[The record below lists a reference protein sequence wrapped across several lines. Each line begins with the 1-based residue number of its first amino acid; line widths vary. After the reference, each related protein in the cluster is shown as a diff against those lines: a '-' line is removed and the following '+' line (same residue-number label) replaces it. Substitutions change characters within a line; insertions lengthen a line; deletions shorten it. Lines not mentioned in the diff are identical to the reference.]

1 MNNVTFRVALTCLAL
16 SIAAAS
22 ASGLPKGT
30 TFVTDGP
37 DYIAE
42 ASGKGLTEPEAQNDA
57 LRTAIGV
64 IMESLNKDRLFSELF
79 LKNPPVTMSSKKLS
93 SEKGASSWTVTI
105 RLVVDD
111 ESLRLLYNT
120 AYVSTVSTMLDG
132 AETRLSDAE
141 RLSMDARKAET
152 DGSLG
157 RAMSLYWQARD
168 AADSGLE
175 LLAPIG
181 DAAVFSTFGKKKAP
195 ELREVLSAIRST
207 VVSGYDRIRAAEQ
220 GLAADEELASSIAA
234 LVKIESDLSAA
245 DAWAN
250 SISSKAARI
259 EGTPKAE
266 LRAFSDELAVKHRML
281 SDSRLALGRVEDT
294 VPRSKEIVTAR
305 IDVTRRRMDG
315 LAEYFRKTKS
325 AVDREIRDPAI
336 ARAKRSQNIRWAF
349 FHKPTGALS
358 LRLYTPFGLDPESND
373 ISFGDTGL
381 LEFSLGSEQAFGG
394 DRGVWIASSIEK
406 ADTIL
411 AAPATDGGLTKNT
424 GYTQFVDLGFYGRAL
439 WGIGFR
445 WDWLRQV
452 DGQTAEKRIAYRV
465 FLGDIDPV
473 SHLTSWQVAL
483 SWEPPYELGNFE
495 LANNLN
501 AGLDAHA
508 RLGSV
513 VELDAGL
520 ALRPREAGSDH
531 GHDSSFEYSIGAGVR
546 LPWPF
551 LWGLEF
557 SGYVVT
563 AFNDEAVR
571 LDGSTVRM
579 YLEYSL

>member
-1 MNNVTFRVALTCLAL
+1 MKIAAFRIALVCLAF
-16 SIAAAS
+16 SFSAAPVV
-22 ASGLPKGT
+22 GLPKGA
-30 TFVTDGP
+30 TFAAEGP

-42 ASGKGLTEPEAQNDA
+42 ASGKGSTEAEAQNDA

-79 LKNPPVTMSSKKLS
+79 LKNPPVTMSWKKLS
-93 SEKGASSWTVTI
+93 SDKGASSWTVTL

-141 RLSMDARKAET
+141 RLSLDARKAET
-152 DGSLG
+152 DGALG

-195 ELREVLSAIRST
+195 ELREVLGAIRTT

-220 GLAADEELASSIAA
+220 GLAADDELASSLAA
-234 LVKIESDLSAA
+234 LAKIETDLAAA

-250 SISSKAARI
+250 GISSKAAKV
-259 EGTPKAE
+259 EGMPKAE
-266 LRAFSDELAVKHRML
+266 LRAFSDELAVKYRTL

-305 IDVTRRRMDG
+305 IDVVRRRIDG
-315 LAEYFRKTKS
+315 LTDYFKKTKS

-336 ARAKRSQNIRWAF
+336 ARAKRSQNVRWAF
-349 FHKPTGALS
+349 LHEPSGALS
-358 LRLYTPFGLDPESND
+358 VRLYTPFGLDPASND
-373 ISFGDTGL
+373 IRFNDTSLFEFGI
-381 LEFSLGSEQAFGG
+381 GSEQAFGG
-394 DRGVWIASSIEK
+394 ERGVWIASSLEK
-406 ADTIL
+406 DDTIL
-411 AAPATDGGLTKNT
+411 AAPAFAGGTDKNT

-439 WGIGFR
+439 WGVGFR

-452 DGQTAEKRIAYRV
+452 DGQTVEKRIAYRT
-465 FLGDIDPV
+465 FLGGVDSS
-473 SHLTSWQVAL
+473 SHRTSWLVAL
-483 SWEPPYELGNFE
+483 SWEPPYELGDFE
-495 LANNLN
+495 LANSLN
-501 AGLDAHA
+501 VGLDAHA
-508 RLGSV
+508 RLGTA

-520 ALRPREAGSDH
+520 ALRPRESVSD
-531 GHDSSFEYSIGAGVR
+531 HDSSLEYSIGAGVR
-546 LPWPF
+546 LPKPF
-551 LWGLEF
+551 LWGLEY

-563 AFNDEAVR
+563 SFGDETSRRTGAF
-571 LDGSTVRM
+571 VRM

>member
-1 MNNVTFRVALTCLAL
+1 MKIAVFRITLACLAFSL
-16 SIAAAS
+16 TAAPAV
-22 ASGLPKGT
+22 GLPKGA
-30 TFVTDGP
+30 TFTAEGP

-42 ASGKGLTEPEAQNDA
+42 ASGKGLTEAEAQNDA

-64 IMESLNKDRLFSELF
+64 IMESLNKDRLFSELL
-79 LKNPPVTMSSKKLS
+79 LKNPPVTMDWKKLT
-93 SEKGASSWTVTI
+93 SEKGVSSWTVSL

-141 RLSMDARKAET
+141 RLSLDAREAET
-152 DGSLG
+152 DGALG

-195 ELREVLSAIRST
+195 ELREVLSAIRTT

-220 GLAADEELASSIAA
+220 GLAADDELASSLAA
-234 LVKIESDLSAA
+234 LVKIETDLAAA

-250 SISSKAARI
+250 GISSKAAKV

-266 LRAFSDELAVKHRML
+266 LRAFSDELAVKYRAL

-305 IDVTRRRMDG
+305 IDVVRRRIDG
-315 LAEYFRKTKS
+315 LTDYFKKTKS

-336 ARAKRSQNIRWAF
+336 ARAKRSQNVRWAF
-349 FHKPTGALS
+349 LHEPSGALS
-358 LRLYTPFGLDPESND
+358 LSLYTPFGLDPASND
-373 ISFGDTGL
+373 IRFSDTDL
-381 LEFSLGSEQAFGG
+381 FEFSIGSEQAFGG
-394 DRGVWIASSIEK
+394 ERGVWIASSLEK
-406 ADTIL
+406 DDTML
-411 AAPATDGGLTKNT
+411 AAPALAGDTVKNT

-439 WGIGFR
+439 WGVGFR

-452 DGQTAEKRIAYRV
+452 DGKTVEKRIAYRT
-465 FLGDIDPV
+465 FLGGVDSS
-473 SHLTSWQVAL
+473 SHRASWLLAL
-483 SWEPPYELGNFE
+483 SWEPPYELGDFE
-495 LANNLN
+495 LANSLN
-501 AGLDAHA
+501 VGLDAHA
-508 RLGSV
+508 RLGTA

-520 ALRPREAGSDH
+520 ALRPRKSVL
-531 GHDSSFEYSIGAGVR
+531 GHDSSLEYSIGAGVR
-546 LPWPF
+546 LPKPF
-551 LWGLEF
+551 LWGLEY
-557 SGYVVT
+557 SGYVVSS
-563 AFNDEAVR
+563 FEDEASR
-571 LDGSTVRM
+571 RTGAFVRM